1 MKILIV
7 HNTLN
12 DSKSLSGAL
21 RHFLFMAN
29 EWTAMGH
36 QTDFLLAKCG
46 FPQVSSFCPK
56 SRLISSDNIFDAT
69 KHVEKTARYFPA
81 YGWRLLTAHFTRLP
95 ENYDVVIA
103 SSQLIV
109 EVYPAMVLARRC
121 NAKFATK
128 IHHVLAAQHT
138 DRSSFTDRLFLWS
151 ERKTT
156 RWMNRRAQLIIC
168 GTEFVKRDY
177 HALERKLGLAPHPN
191 TQAHGYG
198 VDLANMPLAWDHPHE
213 FDVVHLG
220 RMHEHKGVFDM
231 AHVWKEVI
239 AKKPNAKLLVIGEGP
254 HRTRTQQMF
263 AELGLAQTVTF
274 TGGIPEAEKN
284 RLLSRARIGLSL
296 SFEEGWGLS
305 INEFLATGIPVVAY
319 GLPIFDTVF
328 PEQLIKVPVGDKS
341 AAARALVDLL
351 DAPTRQRELGLR
363 GRQFVQRYDFREVA
377 KEELAALEALFST
390 KGHGGEGVADA

>member
-1 MKILIV
+1 VKILIV

-29 EWTAMGH
+29 EWTGAGH
-36 QTDFLLAKCG
+36 QTDFLIAKCA
-46 FPQVSSFCPK
+46 FPQLSSFCPN

-69 KHVEKTARYFPA
+69 NYVEKTTRYFPA
-81 YGWRLLTAHFTRLP
+81 YGFRMLTPHFTRLP
-95 ENYDVVIA
+95 DKYDVVIA

-109 EVYPAMVLARRC
+109 EVYPAMILARRQK
-121 NAKFATK
+121 AKLAAK
-128 IHHVLAAQHT
+128 VHHVLASQRNIAT
-138 DRSSFTDRLFLWS
+138 VFDRIFLWS
-151 ERKTT
+151 ERKTM
-156 RWMNRRAQLIIC
+156 RWMNRRAELVIC
-168 GTEFVKRDY
+168 GTEFVRRDY
-177 HALERKLGLAPHPN
+177 HALEDKLGLPRHHN
-191 TQAHGYG
+191 TQAYGYG

-254 HRTRTQQMF
+254 HRSRTQQMF
-263 AELGLAQTVTF
+263 ADLGLSHTVTF
-274 TGGIPEAEKN
+274 TGGIPEKQKN
-284 RLLSRARIGLSL
+284 DLLCRARIGLSL

-328 PEQLIKVPVGDKS
+328 PDQLIKVPVGDKS
-341 AAARALVDLL
+341 ATARAILELM

-363 GRQFVQRYDFREVA
+363 GRQFVQRYDFRNVA
-377 KEELAALEALFST
+377 QQELSALQQLFE
-390 KGHGGEGVADA
+390 K

>member
-21 RHFLFMAN
+21 RHFLVMAN
-29 EWTAMGH
+29 EWTAAGH
-36 QTDFLLAKCG
+36 QTDFLVAKCG
-46 FPQVSSFCPK
+46 FPQISSFSPH

-69 KHVEKTARYFPA
+69 NYVEKTLRYFPP
-81 YGWRLLTAHFTRLP
+81 YGYRMLTAHFTRLP
-95 ENYDVVIA
+95 DKYDVVIA

-109 EVYPAMVLARRC
+109 EVYPAMILARRQ
-121 NAKFATK
+121 NARLAAKV
-128 IHHVLAAQHT
+128 HHVLASQRNIAT
-138 DRSSFTDRLFLWS
+138 FFDRIFLWS

-156 RWMNRRAQLIIC
+156 RWMNRRAQLVIC
-168 GTEFVKRDY
+168 GTEFVKRDF
-177 HALERKLGLAPHPN
+177 HALEEKLGLKRHPN
-191 TQAHGYG
+191 TQVYGYG

-213 FDVVHLG
+213 YDVVHLG

-231 AHVWKEVI
+231 PAVWREVI

-254 HRTRTQQMF
+254 HRSRTQAMF
-263 AELGLAQTVTF
+263 AELGLTHTVTF
-274 TGGIPEAEKN
+274 TGGIPEKQKN
-284 RLLSRARIGLSL
+284 ELLARSRIGLSL

-328 PEQLIKVPVGDKS
+328 PDQLIKVPVGDK
-341 AAARALVDLL
+341 AATARAILELL
-351 DAPTRQRELGLR
+351 ESPDRQRELGLR
-363 GRQFVQRYDFREVA
+363 GREFVQRYDFRNVA
-377 KEELAALEALFST
+377 KQELAALQQLFE
-390 KGHGGEGVADA
+390 K